1 MINDGGR
8 AFPSG
13 GYGQWAPEPG
23 MSLLDY
29 FAGQALTGIITTFR
43 GATVNAQELARLA
56 YTVSEAMIAAREKLS
71 KS

>member
-1 MINDGGR
+1 MTNDGGR
-8 AFPSG
+8 AFPSDG
-13 GYGQWAPEPG
+13 SGQYAFDPG

-43 GATVNAQELARLA
+43 GATVDAQELARLA
-56 YTVSEAMIAAREKLS
+56 YTVSEAMIAVREKLS